1 MRPDKV
7 TFMGTQ
13 QPPAGVNGRSMEEG
27 RTSTNEQQPEVPA
40 AQESASAPAG
50 QVAAAPQEERIISA
64 EPAAHA
70 ADENGASPDEIPTA
84 GTSDEEAAPPPA
96 EDQAEAREL
105 SPGEAFIGRLILLIS
120 TFSNRQSEVLRMSEH
135 FDERDAE
142 LNDAK
147 LRAKRLLTREL
158 AEVDES
164 VLDRY
169 LRVFQSIDEATGTVA
184 GEREAALS
192 EALAEVSA
200 DLPEGIEQPYVSA
213 VLRSLRPSLG
223 ARFLHSSL
231 LTILVSELE
240 MFINQ
245 LARACFEVHPG
256 ALGKERTL
264 KWSEISAFDS
274 IDEVRDHLVDESVVD
289 LLHGSMLDWIE
300 FFEGTFK
307 ISQIAAARTFVASEA
322 VQRRHCIAH
331 NAGSASRQYVE
342 RLSAFKTDVNVKVG
356 QSLEVDSAYIARA
369 ADALML
375 VAYSLVWALGVKLTP
390 DKKWVPRL
398 LSHLSNRTMFMLQEQ
413 RYDLV
418 RQIVSGAPLASMSND
433 NAYSAL
439 VMQVNGWIAAKEV
452 GRFADVRADVERF
465 DVATRD
471 NTFKLAKLALLDQNE
486 EGLELAV
493 RMLRDG
499 EIKLAHL
506 LTWPLLRG
514 IRQLY
519 RTKEQNAAEGS
530 STTVEVT
537 GEEPI
542 VSTPDL

>member
-1 MRPDKV
+1 
-7 TFMGTQ
+7 MGTQ

-27 RTSTNEQQPEVPA
+27 RTSTNEQQPEVA
-40 AQESASAPAG
+40 ATQESASAPAG
-50 QVAAAPQEERIISA
+50 QVAAAPQEELIIST

-96 EDQAEAREL
+96 EEQAEAREL

-169 LRVFQSIDEATGTVA
+169 LRVFQSIDEATGTEA
-184 GEREAALS
+184 GEREAALT

-200 DLPEGIEQPYVSA
+200 DLPEGIEHTYMSA

-307 ISQIAAARTFVASEA
+307 ISQITAARTFVASEA

-342 RLSAFKTDVNVKVG
+342 RLSAFKTDVKVG
-356 QSLEVDSAYIARA
+356 QSLDVDSAYIARA

-390 DKKWVPRL
+390 DKQCVPTL

-418 RQIVSGAPLASMSND
+418 RQIVSDAPLASMSNV

-465 DVATRD
+465 DVATRN
-471 NTFKLAKLALLDQNE
+471 NTFKLAKFALLDQNE

-493 RMLRDG
+493 RMLRDR
-499 EIKLAHL
+499 EIKLSHL

-537 GEEPI
+537 REEPI